1 MSRKRR
7 LQINAGIIALCITAL
22 AVDKLLLSDG
32 ARPELAGAAEP
43 ASGQSISD
51 TDATS
56 ENGPAPLALRLDQK
70 LAEYDDVD
78 PPRDPFQLSDTM
90 KAALPPPPSAKRNP
104 QTVGTPPGPPE
115 LTAEGFESI
124 HRLEAVLV
132 AGSSSMAVVN
142 GQTVYLGESLDGF
155 ALVSVEDRSA
165 VFERG
170 EERVTL
176 ILPLE

>member
-32 ARPELAGAAEP
+32 SRPEP
-43 ASGQSISD
+43 ASAAESPTGQPSPASD
-51 TDATS
+51 PYS
-56 ENGPAPLALRLDQK
+56 ENGQAPLVLRLDQK
-70 LAEYDDVD
+70 LAEYDDVN

-90 KAALPPPPSAKRNP
+90 KAALSPPPSEQQAR
-104 QTVGTPPGPPE
+104 QIVEGPPSPPE
-115 LTAEGFESI
+115 LTAEGFESL
-124 HRLEAVLV
+124 HRLEAVL
-132 AGSSSMAVVN
+132 AADSYSMAVVN
-142 GQTVYLGESLDGF
+142 GRTVHLGETLDGF
-155 ALVSVEDRSA
+155 TLVAVKDRSA

-170 EERVTL
+170 GERVTL